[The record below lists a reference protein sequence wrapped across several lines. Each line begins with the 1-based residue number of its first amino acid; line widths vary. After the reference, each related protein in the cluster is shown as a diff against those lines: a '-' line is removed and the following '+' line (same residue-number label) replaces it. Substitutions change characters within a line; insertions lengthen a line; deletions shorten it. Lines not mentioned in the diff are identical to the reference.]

1 MIIDPFDTERM
12 DKHPFDG
19 RGWVMRGR
27 SRGPAGVRD
36 NERVTK
42 IVENQGRE
50 WPQGGAADQGQECA
64 ADQGQ
69 ECAAGQGQEWPQG
82 GAAGQGQEWPQG
94 GAAEQR
100 RLAGIARAITVMDR
114 LRSPGGC
121 PWDIEQTHESLVKYL
136 LEESYELADA
146 VDNND
151 RENLREELGDVLLQV
166 LFHARI
172 AQEHPTDP
180 FTFDDVAGDLAAKL
194 EFRHPH
200 VFSDVTVSGPEEVT
214 KNWAELKKQ
223 EKGRESVFDGI
234 PLAQGALSRAQKV
247 LGRAARDERIVN
259 ALEVASEN
267 VDNRTDAEKI
277 GFELLE
283 IVRRAARLGIDAE
296 GALRQT
302 LTSVEGSARR
312 AEAELTD

>member
-42 IVENQGRE
+42 IVENQGR
-50 WPQGGAADQGQECA
+50 
-64 ADQGQ
+64 
-69 ECAAGQGQEWPQG
+69 EWPQG

>member
-12 DKHPFDG
+12 DNHPFDG
-19 RGWVMRGR
+19 REWVMRGR
-27 SRGPAGVRD
+27 SRGPAGVRY

-64 ADQGQ
+64 A
-69 ECAAGQGQEWPQG
+69 GQGRES
-82 GAAGQGQEWPQG
+82 PQG